1 MMSTTARVQAG
12 SNAPSN
18 EETDLLKEE
27 NLIQLM
33 TTEPSA
39 QNLAGNGF
47 TYRHDWG
54 NRRGSWKLT
63 LNWGAI
69 SNQSRIFVSICEFGG
84 GSNQG
89 FVGAAKYTVH
99 NVAPFD
105 GGVTIWI
112 NIDWSADIRVRAD
125 YLIVNP

>member
-1 MMSTTARVQAG
+1 MTSTTQVLAG
-12 SNAPSN
+12 SNLPLD
-18 EETDLLKEE
+18 EETDQIKEE
-27 NLIQLM
+27 SLIRFGSSDV
-33 TTEPSA
+33 SA
-39 QNLAGNGF
+39 QNLSGNGF

-63 LNWGAI
+63 LNWGSI
-69 SNQSRIFVSICEFGG
+69 SNQSRVFVSICEFGG

-89 FVGAAKYTVH
+89 FVGDAKYTVH

-112 NIDWSADIRVRAD
+112 TIEWSADIRVRAD